1 MPRITK
7 GLYTLGDKLQQ
18 HVAVTDHS
26 VCRARAI
33 VVSETRWGD
42 TSQQQIASCVLA
54 NFCENLFPQQNF
66 VAATS
71 RKNQIRLKLCDLLRR
86 QIPVAATKIFTKI
99 LQCKRSVLSL
109 QCVFATCC
117 CNLSPSA
124 YRPYPGFYLFLS
136 VTDTWQ
142 NSRQNLV
149 WEQKP
154 YLEAL
159 SGMVFA
165 QAQKLSRNSVN
176 IASFCDSLV
185 PRRSLL
191 TRCPCEV
198 WEDVTAHGRVQDWPH
213 RERLGTRLILWSWV
227 NNWVN
232 SETDQTRSQG
242 FSMSRREPW
251 ERGCLTDPLDHF
263 FDL

>member
-33 VVSETRWGD
+33 VVSETWWGD
-42 TSQQQIASCVLA
+42 TSQQQIASCVLE

-109 QCVFATCC
+109 QCVSATCC

-124 YRPYPGFYLFLS
+124 YRPYPGFYLAMSFTLYHS
-136 VTDTWQ
+136 
-142 NSRQNLV
+142 
-149 WEQKP
+149 
-154 YLEAL
+154 A
-159 SGMVFA
+159 A
-165 QAQKLSRNSVN
+165 QLCSITEVAPKSSFSSVN
-176 IASFCDSLV
+176 RNPIQYGFRASAKAMRYSINTYQIC
-185 PRRSLL
+185 
-191 TRCPCEV
+191 
-198 WEDVTAHGRVQDWPH
+198 
-213 RERLGTRLILWSWV
+213 
-227 NNWVN
+227 
-232 SETDQTRSQG
+232 
-242 FSMSRREPW
+242 
-251 ERGCLTDPLDHF
+251 
-263 FDL
+263 